1 MQPQQAAKEECGIQ
15 NVVGCTRGFYKMY
28 LPTRNGAKVN
38 KNEPEVICGRLG
50 AVRCAAEPC
59 ISLIRATSGS
69 TMRKGMEE
77 KVEVA
82 LARFDRAVKES
93 SIRSDQ
99 IGLEKGRRTQLLAEQ
114 PEDIASGIAVEARGG
129 RPSGE

>member
-1 MQPQQAAKEECGIQ
+1 M
-15 NVVGCTRGFYKMY
+15 
-28 LPTRNGAKVN
+28 
-38 KNEPEVICGRLG
+38 
-50 AVRCAAEPC
+50 
-59 ISLIRATSGS
+59 
-69 TMRKGMEE
+69 
-77 KVEVA
+77 EVA

>member
-1 MQPQQAAKEECGIQ
+1 
-15 NVVGCTRGFYKMY
+15 
-28 LPTRNGAKVN
+28 
-38 KNEPEVICGRLG
+38 
-50 AVRCAAEPC
+50 
-59 ISLIRATSGS
+59 
-69 TMRKGMEE
+69 MRKGMEE